1 MYDINCGLKQAERY
15 SICIC
20 QKVLL
25 YVEAAGYL
33 FSDTHVQCLTLC
45 IDLYYIKQAVR
56 CQDNYKN
63 KALVI
68 SYDTFNDVMY
78 FAIG

>member
-1 MYDINCGLKQAERY
+1 MQGIYFQRM
-15 SICIC
+15 
-20 QKVLL
+20 
-25 YVEAAGYL
+25 
-33 FSDTHVQCLTLC
+33 DTHVQCLTLC
-45 IDLYYIKQAVR
+45 IDLDYIKQAVR

-78 FAIG
+78 FAVG